1 MAKCQNSGKVNMAG
15 GLEKRKLS
23 KSWFELE
30 LLFEERILNEEIE
43 FVNGPERGG

>member
-1 MAKCQNSGKVNMAG
+1 MVKSIWPED
-15 GLEKRKLS
+15 LRKENYPRVDLN
-23 KSWFELE
+23 WE